1 MTTQRTLH
9 TTWPMDE
16 RKLLPEKHQ
25 RAAWL
30 ALADSR
36 DLLSDI
42 AKSAKLLS
50 ITAFAGQEAS
60 RRLSI
65 ALNTALIELEVALGC
80 SGVME
85 FETPPEPVNPRAG
98 GCASA

>member
-1 MTTQRTLH
+1 MSTQRTLQ
-9 TTWPMDE
+9 TTWPLDE

-42 AKSAKLLS
+42 ARSMKLLS
-50 ITAFAGQEAS
+50 LTAFAGQEVS
-60 RRLSI
+60 RRMSL
-65 ALNTALIELEVALGC
+65 ALNTALVDLEVALGC

-85 FETPPEPVNPRAG
+85 FETPPEPANPHSG